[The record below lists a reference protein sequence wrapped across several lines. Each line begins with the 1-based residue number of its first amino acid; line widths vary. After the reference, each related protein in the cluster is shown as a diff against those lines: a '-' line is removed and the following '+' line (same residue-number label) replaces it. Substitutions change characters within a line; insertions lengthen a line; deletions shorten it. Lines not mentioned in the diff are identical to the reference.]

1 MIQLSVENIN
11 RNTHLILETI
21 QISQVSQDICEFFCI
36 RKQENPNWSLNVS
49 KYAKI
54 AGLGDILF
62 AYIKKKLYLCTLKRE
77 YGRNGKRDSTI

>member
-21 QISQVSQDICEFFCI
+21 QISQISQEFCDFFCI
-36 RKQENPNWSLNVS
+36 RKQENPNLSLNVS

-54 AGLGDILF
+54 AGFGDIFLHM
-62 AYIKKKLYLCTLKRE
+62 
-77 YGRNGKRDSTI
+77 

>member
-21 QISQVSQDICEFFCI
+21 QISQVSQEFCDFFCI
-36 RKQENPNWSLNVS
+36 RKQENPNLSLNVS

-54 AGLGDILF
+54 AGLGDVF
-62 AYIKKKLYLCTLKRE
+62 FFFMRKKL
-77 YGRNGKRDSTI
+77 